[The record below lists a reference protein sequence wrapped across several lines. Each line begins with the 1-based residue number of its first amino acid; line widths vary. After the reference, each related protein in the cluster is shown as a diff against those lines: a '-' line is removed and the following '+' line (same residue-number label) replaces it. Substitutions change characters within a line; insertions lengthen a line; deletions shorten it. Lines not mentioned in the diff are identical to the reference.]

1 MSKDDYAKI
10 ESLILERM
18 RRLDERFDQLEQKLD
33 LTNAQLRIM
42 SQHVAGVV
50 GSEALNVEKFAV
62 IEDRLDR
69 IDRRLEL
76 RDA

>member
-18 RRLDERFDQLEQKLD
+18 RRLDERFDQIEQKLD
-33 LTNAQLRIM
+33 LTNAQLRVM

-76 RDA
+76 RD